1 MVKSI
6 GFVINPIAGMGGRVG
21 LKGTDGVVAQA
32 RRLGAKPLAQKRA
45 AEMLA
50 ELARQLSARTHAPQ
64 LRWLTCAGAMGE
76 AQLLAAG
83 FLSRDIVV
91 THHPPDEPS
100 AADTRSAVESF
111 LARGVDLVLFCGGD
125 GTARDI
131 CEVVGTGVAILGI
144 PSGVKMYSGV
154 FGSNPARTAEI
165 LLAFLDERLTT
176 AAVDVLDLDE
186 SQYRA
191 DTWQVRLYHSALTP
205 FEPTYSQSAKALIE
219 AAGDDEVKEAIAESL
234 YEQFAQQRNLLVL
247 LGPGSSVKS
256 VAQRWDL
263 DKTLLGID
271 AIADGK
277 LVGSDLNETEI
288 LELLAR
294 FENRALV
301 LSPIGAQGFVLGRGN
316 LQLSPEVIRAIGC
329 DNIIVIATPAKLLRT
344 PVLRFDTGDRLLDE
358 ELTGQ
363 GYLKVLTGYHRRRLV
378 KTVI

>member
-1 MVKSI
+1 MMVKSI

-50 ELARQLSARTHAPQ
+50 ELARRLSARTQAPQ

-91 THHPPDEPS
+91 THHPSDEPS
-100 AADTRSAVESF
+100 AADTRSAVASF

-131 CEVVGTGVAILGI
+131 CEVVGTGVVILGI

-176 AAVDVLDLDE
+176 AQVDVLDLDE

-191 DTWQVRLYHSALTP
+191 DTWKVRLYHSALTP

-219 AAGDDEVKEAIAESL
+219 AAGDDEVKAAI
-234 YEQFAQQRNLLVL
+234 
-247 LGPGSSVKS
+247 GHP
-256 VAQRWDL
+256 
-263 DKTLLGID
+263 LGIHCHND
-271 AIADGK
+271 SENAVANSLEAVRKGAHQVQGTINGYGERCGNANLCSVIAG
-277 LVGSDLNETEI
+277 
-288 LELLAR
+288 LELKMDLRCLPEGGLATL
-294 FENRALV
+294 FDVAH
-301 LSPIGAQGFVLGRGN
+301 FVAEVANLAPDEHAAYVGN
-316 LQLSPEVIRAIGC
+316 SAFAHKGGIHVAAMR
-329 DNIIVIATPAKLLRT
+329 RT
-344 PVLRFDTGDRLLDE
+344 E
-358 ELTGQ
+358 EP
-363 GYLKVLTGYHRRRLV
+363 
-378 KTVI
+378 